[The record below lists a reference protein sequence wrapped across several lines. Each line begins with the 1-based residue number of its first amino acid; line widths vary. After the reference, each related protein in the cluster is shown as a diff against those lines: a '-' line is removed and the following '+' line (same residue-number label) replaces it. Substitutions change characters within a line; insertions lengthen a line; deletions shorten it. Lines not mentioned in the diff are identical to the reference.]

1 MPFPLSLNRC
11 TQVQVTGDPEQYV
24 EPVLTAIS
32 DWLKHKRA
40 RRIVRSAH
48 SVSFS
53 AGIFRL
59 VTGLNPL
66 GPIGSG
72 SIAVSP
78 DADGIDICY
87 SFRFTELFVT
97 VTVMVAAFFG
107 PPMWRAPN
115 LDEFDAIS
123 LLGILWLWLFGGN
136 YAITSFRVPR
146 LLRKVAREAIDSAAG
161 GAST

>member
-11 TQVQVTGDPEQYV
+11 IHVRGPGDPDQYV
-24 EPVLTAIS
+24 ELVLTAIS
-32 DWLKHKRA
+32 DWLERKRA
-40 RRIVRSAH
+40 RRIVRSPH
-48 SVSFS
+48 CVSFS

-78 DADGIDICY
+78 DANGINICY
-87 SFRFTELFVT
+87 SFRFTELFVV

-107 PPMWRAPN
+107 PPTWRAPN
-115 LDEFDAIS
+115 LDEFDTIAI
-123 LLGILWLWLFGGN
+123 LGTFWIWLFGGN
-136 YAITSFRVPR
+136 FAITSYRLPR
-146 LLRKVAREAIDSAAG
+146 LLRKVAREAVDAASG